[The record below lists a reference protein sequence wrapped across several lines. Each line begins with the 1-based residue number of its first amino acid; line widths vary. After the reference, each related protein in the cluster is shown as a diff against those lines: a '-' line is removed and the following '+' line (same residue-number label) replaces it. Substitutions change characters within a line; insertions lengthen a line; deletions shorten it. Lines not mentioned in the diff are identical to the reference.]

1 MSSIYL
7 DYAATT
13 PLDPEVLRSMLPY
26 LQGEFGNP
34 SSIYSAGQQS
44 RAAIDSARA
53 TVARILGFDPQ
64 EIIFTSGATESDNLA
79 LSGVAWAARL
89 QGVPAPHIVTTAIEH
104 SAVLEQCEWLRSVG
118 FEVSVVGCDEHG
130 VVDPESIRAALT
142 DSTALVSVMY
152 ANNEVGSIQPI
163 SAISR
168 ITDDAG
174 VPLHVD
180 ATQATGLLP
189 LHSSELGADLVS
201 LSAHKFYGPK
211 GTGVLAVRRNVPMSW
226 QQHGGGQERGRRGG
240 TENVAGIVG
249 TAFALERAD
258 AVREQYAAHCRNVR
272 DRMWQGIEQDVDDV
286 WLNGPPTYG
295 ARLPN
300 NLNVGFEGIQ
310 GETMLLN
317 LDLLEIAAS
326 AGSACT
332 VGKNEPSH
340 VLLAMGRS
348 VEEARSSVRFSVGR
362 GTSPDDIDIV
372 VDALVEISARVRSM
386 ARAQV

>member
-1 MSSIYL
+1 MSGIYL

-13 PLDPEVLRSMLPY
+13 PLDPEVLRVMLPY

-34 SSIYSAGQQS
+34 SSIYSAGQES
-44 RAAIDSARA
+44 RAAIESART

-64 EIIFTSGATESDNLA
+64 ETIFTSGATESDNLA

-104 SAVLEQCEWLRSVG
+104 SAVLEQCEWLRSIG
-118 FEVSVVGCDEHG
+118 FEVSVVGCDEQG
-130 VVDPESIRAALT
+130 IVDPESVRAALT

-163 SAISR
+163 GAISR
-168 ITDDAG
+168 ITHAAG

-180 ATQATGLLP
+180 ATQAAGLLP
-189 LHSSELGADLVS
+189 LHSSDLEADLVS

-211 GTGVLAVRRNVPMSW
+211 GTGVLAVRRDVRMSW
-226 QQHGGGQERGRRGG
+226 QQHGGGQEGGRRGG

-249 TAFALERAD
+249 TALALERAA
-258 AVREQYAAHCRNVR
+258 AVRAQYADYCQGVR
-272 DRMWQGIEQDVDDV
+272 DRLWLGIEQEIDDV
-286 WLNGPPTYG
+286 WLNGPPLDG

-300 NLNVGFEGIQ
+300 NLNVGFEGVQ

-317 LDLLEIAAS
+317 LDLLDIAAS
-326 AGSACT
+326 AGSACS

-362 GTSPDDIDIV
+362 GTSPGDIDTV
-372 VDALVEISARVRSM
+372 VDALVEITTRVRAM

>member
-1 MSSIYL
+1 MTGIYL

-13 PLDPEVLRSMLPY
+13 PLDPEVLRVMLPY
-26 LQGEFGNP
+26 LQGQFGNP
-34 SSIYSAGQQS
+34 SSIYSLGQQS
-44 RAAIDSARA
+44 RSAIDTARA
-53 TVARILGFDPQ
+53 TVARILGFDPE

-89 QGVPAPHIVTTAIEH
+89 KGTAVPHILTTAIEH
-104 SAVLEQCEWLRSVG
+104 SAVLEQCDWLRSVG
-118 FEVSVVGCDEHG
+118 FEISIVGCDEHG
-130 VVDPESIRAALT
+130 IVDPESMRAALT
-142 DSTALVSVMY
+142 DSTVLVSVMY
-152 ANNEVGSIQPI
+152 ANNEVGSIQQI
-163 SAISR
+163 GAMSR
-168 ITDDAG
+168 IAHEAG
-174 VPLHVD
+174 IPLHVD
-180 ATQATGLLP
+180 ATQAGGLLP

-211 GTGVLAVRRNVPMSW
+211 GTGVLAVRREVPMSW
-226 QQHGGGQERGRRGG
+226 QQHGGGQEGGRRGG

-249 TAFALERAD
+249 TAFALDRAE
-258 AVREQYAAHCRNVR
+258 AVRDQYAAHCRTMR
-272 DRMWQGIEQDVDDV
+272 DRLWQGIEEAIDDV
-286 WLNGPPTYG
+286 WLNGPPLDG

-300 NLNVGFEGIQ
+300 NLNVGFKGVQ

-317 LDLLEIAAS
+317 LDLLDIAAS

-362 GTSPDDIDIV
+362 GTSGRDIDTVI
-372 VDALVEISARVRSM
+372 DSLVEISARARSLSRVRI
-386 ARAQV
+386 